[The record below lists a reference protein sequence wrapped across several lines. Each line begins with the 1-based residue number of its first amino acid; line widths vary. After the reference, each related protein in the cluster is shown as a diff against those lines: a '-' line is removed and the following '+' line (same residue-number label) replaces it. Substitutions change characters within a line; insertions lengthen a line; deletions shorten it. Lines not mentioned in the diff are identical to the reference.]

1 MSSKLMM
8 IVPVAAVIGGCAV
21 DPISGSYD
29 PGLGET
35 VAYAK
40 AVQTIDPDPVYAE
53 DDAQPGSQGDK
64 LAPAVKRYRTDAV
77 KAVQAVETTTGGGGG
92 GSGGGSG
99 PQ

>member
-1 MSSKLMM
+1 MSSKLFV
-8 IVPVAAVIGGCAV
+8 ILPVAAVLGGCAV
-21 DPISGSYD
+21 NPISGSYD

-53 DDAQPGSQGDK
+53 DGAQPGSQGDK
-64 LAPAVKRYRTDAV
+64 LAPAVKRYRTDTV
-77 KAVQAVETTTGGGGG
+77 KAVQAVQTSNSGTGGGG
-92 GSGGGSG
+92 

>member
-1 MSSKLMM
+1 MVMSSKLFV
-8 IVPVAAVIGGCAV
+8 ILPVAAVLGGCAV
-21 DPISGSYD
+21 NPISGSYD

-53 DDAQPGSQGDK
+53 DGAQPGSQGDK

-77 KAVQAVETTTGGGGG
+77 KAVQTVQTTGGASGGGGG
-92 GSGGGSG
+92 

>member
-1 MSSKLMM
+1 MAMSSKLLM
-8 IVPVAAVIGGCAV
+8 IVPLAVGIAGCAV
-21 DPISGSYD
+21 DPVTGSYD

-53 DDAQPGSQGDK
+53 DGAQPGAQADK

-77 KAVQAVETTTGGGGG
+77 KAVEAVQTTSGGGTGGGGG
-92 GSGGGSG
+92 

>member
-1 MSSKLMM
+1 MSSKLFV
-8 IVPVAAVIGGCAV
+8 ILPIAAVLGGCAV
-21 DPISGSYD
+21 NPVSGSYD

-53 DDAQPGSQGDK
+53 DGAQPGSQGDK

-77 KAVQAVETTTGGGGG
+77 KAVQAVQTTGGGGG
-92 GSGGGSG
+92 SG

>member
-1 MSSKLMM
+1 MSSKLHT
-8 IVPVAAVIGGCAV
+8 IAPLAVCLAGCAV
-21 DPISGSYD
+21 DPVTGSYD

-53 DDAQPGSQGDK
+53 DGAQPGSQGDK

-77 KAVQAVETTTGGGGG
+77 KAVQTVQTTGG
-92 GSGGGSG
+92 GSGGGGG

>member
-1 MSSKLMM
+1 MSSKLLM
-8 IVPVAAVIGGCAV
+8 IMPVAVGLAGCAV
-21 DPISGSYD
+21 DPITGSYD
-29 PGLGET
+29 PSFGES

-53 DDAQPGSQGDK
+53 DGAQPGSQGDK

-77 KAVQAVETTTGGGGG
+77 KAVQTIQTSSGTGGGGG
-92 GSGGGSG
+92 G

>member
-1 MSSKLMM
+1 MCSKLL
-8 IVPVAAVIGGCAV
+8 IIAPLAVGLAGCAV

-53 DDAQPGSQGDK
+53 DGAQPGSQGDK
-64 LAPAVKRYRTDAV
+64 VAPAVKRYRTDAV
-77 KAVQAVETTTGGGGG
+77 KAVQVMQTTGGGGGG
-92 GSGGGSG
+92 GSGGGG

>member
-1 MSSKLMM
+1 MSFRL
-8 IVPVAAVIGGCAV
+8 IALAPLPVMLASCAV
-21 DPISGSYD
+21 NPATGSYD

-53 DDAQPGSQGDK
+53 DGAQPGDQADK
-64 LAPAVKRYRTDAV
+64 LAPAVKRYRTDTV
-77 KAVQAVETTTGGGGG
+77 KAVQALQTSNSGAGGG
-92 GSGGGSG
+92 

>member
-1 MSSKLMM
+1 MSSKLLM
-8 IVPVAAVIGGCAV
+8 IAPLAVGLAGCAV

-53 DDAQPGSQGDK
+53 DGAQPEPQGDK
-64 LAPAVKRYRTDAV
+64 VPPAVKPYRTHAV
-77 KAVQAVETTTGGGGG
+77 KAVQVMQTTGGGGG
-92 GSGGGSG
+92 GSGGGG